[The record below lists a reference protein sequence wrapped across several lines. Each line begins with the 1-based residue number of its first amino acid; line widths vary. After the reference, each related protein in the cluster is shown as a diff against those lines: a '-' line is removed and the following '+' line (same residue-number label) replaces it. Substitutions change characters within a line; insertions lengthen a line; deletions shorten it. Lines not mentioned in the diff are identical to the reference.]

1 MFVISGLA
9 LLQLVIV
16 FIAKLVLNTLRKM
29 HKTEFYLNIYTDG
42 RNTNLR
48 GYYCLSGGTRIP
60 SGADMLAD
68 TYRVP
73 GNYACIENTIASSL
87 KNCPVSKAFVLK
99 VDLATGNSYPRQT
112 FLQFNNGKVF
122 TRTFDSFE
130 NRWTETFSNITNAD
144 LPILT
149 VRTGTRYWTQAVEV
163 SGQKRIYF
171 YNADFPSAEN
181 MLGYVA
187 LTKP

>member
-1 MFVISGLA
+1 MF
-9 LLQLVIV
+9 
-16 FIAKLVLNTLRKM
+16 
-29 HKTEFYLNIYTDG
+29 
-42 RNTNLR
+42 NTNLR